1 MRIGLAQ
8 IKPVKGDIVANIESH
23 IKLLSQA
30 KELSADAVFFPEL
43 SITGYEP
50 ELAEELA
57 MTPADQ
63 RLAIIQQFSDHSNMV
78 IGLGAPIKT
87 DSGIRISMLIF
98 QPYKAMQIYS
108 KQQLHSDE
116 FPYFENGD
124 KQIIIE
130 LGSDRIAPAIC
141 FESLQDN
148 HAETAHQL
156 GASIYLASVA
166 KSQSGIDKAMV
177 HYPKIAKKYQ
187 IPVLMTNCIGYCDQF
202 LSVGQTAIWSKDGE
216 VVGQLDN
223 QTEGILIFDTENT
236 ESRILNY

>member
-8 IKPVKGDIVANIESH
+8 IKPFKGDIVANIESH

-30 KELSADAVFFPEL
+30 KEMKADAVFFPEL

-57 MTPADQ
+57 MTAGDQ
-63 RLAIIQQFSDHSNMV
+63 RLEIIQQFSDHSNMI

-87 DSGIRISMLIF
+87 DTGIRISMLIF
-98 QPYKAMQIYS
+98 QPSKAMQIYS

-124 KQIIIE
+124 EQILLE
-130 LGSDRIAPAIC
+130 FGDDCIAPAIC
-141 FESLQDN
+141 FESLQEN
-148 HAETAHQL
+148 HAATAHQL

-166 KSQSGIDKAMV
+166 KSQSGIDKAKI
-177 HYPKIAKKYQ
+177 HYPMIAKKYQ
-187 IPVLMTNCIGYCDQF
+187 MPVLMVNSIGFCDQF
-202 LSVGQTAIWSKDGE
+202 LAIGQTAIWSKDGDLI
-216 VVGQLDN
+216 GQLDD
-223 QTEGILIFDTENT
+223 QTEGVLIFDTENG
-236 ESRILNY
+236 